1 MRTWLAVGAAVLSL
15 AGSIN
20 AAEARARIRMPFGRT
35 VAPQRPLMPAPVAA
49 SPVQTGS
56 VSRVGYRPAIVITP
70 GRAAVAAAATAAPIA
85 AASDVAAGAEPTPK
99 LHQVTA
105 PPALPSRRIQEV
117 RAIAPPCETGK
128 RLGGIDRED
137 ARFCLIN

>member
-20 AAEARARIRMPFGRT
+20 AAEARTRIRMPFGRT
-35 VAPQRPLMPAPVAA
+35 VTPQRPLMPVPLAT

-56 VSRVGYRPAIVITP
+56 VSRVDYRPAIIITP
-70 GRAAVAAAATAAPIA
+70 GQAAVAAAATAAPIA
-85 AASDVAAGAEPTPK
+85 AASGVAAGAEPTSK
-99 LHQVTA
+99 LQQVTA

-117 RAIAPPCETGK
+117 RAIAPPCETSK
-128 RLGGIDRED
+128 RVGGIERED
-137 ARFCLIN
+137 AGFCLVN